1 MNSLQNFEHL
11 VPAGYIAALVIL
23 LMLTVFLVWL
33 FIRAV
38 QRDLPRIESHWG
50 GLGGGLGGWE
60 ISASFAYF
68 VAAVCF
74 AILSITVLK
83 NAAEFYVAAQGNRLS
98 GPDTNTGQAANTAN
112 TAKAGST
119 RNTGSTRDT
128 GSTGNTGN
136 TPTDAPRETADTAK
150 VPPADQTKK

>member
-60 ISASFAYF
+60 ISAS
-68 VAAVCF
+68 F